1 MGPCVTHEE
10 EPLHLTPEGPCRRSD
25 IRGGG
30 REEFLRE
37 GHEKQCAHA
46 RKRETPAP
54 SKKRKQSGT
63 RGEQQGIRLE
73 G

>member
-10 EPLHLTPEGPCRRSD
+10 EPLHLTPEACRRND

-30 REEFLRE
+30 RGEFLRE

-46 RKRETPAP
+46 QKRETPAP
-54 SKKRKQSGT
+54 SEKRKQSGT
-63 RGEQQGIRLE
+63 RGEQRGIRPE